1 MSTQVVV
8 VRIAGLAGRMTELR
22 KLLADRAL
30 AARAEP
36 GCVSYEVAELVD
48 EPATFLLLHT
58 WTTSDAMRAHFAS
71 DAHAMY
77 QHQVDELLARPSE
90 VLVHEVAS
98 TTRPAPSTSPSDPGR
113 FG

>member
-8 VRIAGLAGRMTELR
+8 ARLAGLTGRATELR
-22 KLLADRAL
+22 QLLGDRAL

-48 EPATFLLLHT
+48 EPAVFLVVQT
-58 WTTSDAMRAHFAS
+58 WTSADAMRGHFTS
-71 DAHAMY
+71 EAHASY
-77 QHQVDELLARPSE
+77 QHDVDELLALPSDA
-90 VLVHEVAS
+90 VLYEVAA
-98 TTRPAPSTSPSDPGR
+98 TTRPSPSTSPTDPGR